1 MFNDPLINR
10 IIDFILNIG
19 IEVTAGIFEEETVLP
34 GIKIDSGKIIVDEKK
49 LLYPGDLLHEAGHI
63 AVKPGSE
70 RFNTSINVGNDPAEE
85 MMSMAWSYAA
95 AVNIG
100 IPPEVVFHPHGYHG
114 QSVSLIRNFQSNN
127 CIGLPMLQWVGMCAD
142 YKNAPSLG
150 VSPFPFMIKWLRD

>member
-1 MFNDPLINR
+1 MFKDPLINR

-19 IEVTAGIFEEETVLP
+19 IEVTAGTFEEETVLP

-70 RFNTSINVGNDPAEE
+70 RLNTSINAGNDPAEE

-95 AVNIG
+95 AVNVG
-100 IPPEVVFHPHGYHG
+100 IPPEVVFHPYGYKG
-114 QSVSLIRNFQSNN
+114 QSESLIRNFQSNN
-127 CIGLPMLQWVGMCAD
+127 CIGLPMLQWLGMSAD
-142 YKNAPSLG
+142 YRKAPELG
-150 VSPFPFMIKWLRD
+150 IQPFPNMIKWLRD